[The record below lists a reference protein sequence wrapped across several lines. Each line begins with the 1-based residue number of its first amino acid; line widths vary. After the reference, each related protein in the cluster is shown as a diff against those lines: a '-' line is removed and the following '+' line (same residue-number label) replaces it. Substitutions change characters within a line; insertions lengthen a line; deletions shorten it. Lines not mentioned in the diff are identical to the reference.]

1 LDKAMS
7 DEAKG
12 FSVAPDPAYP
22 GWLRWRLNDPTRYNE
37 AVLGTMLIRTECDD
51 TARVRIFPAEH
62 LTNNVGNVHGAA
74 TLGLIDIALFAA
86 CKVLRG
92 IDAAGSVTLGIETQF
107 IGAGD
112 PAKPLDAVVEVLRE
126 TGRMVFLRGLVVQD
140 DTLVASFSATTKKP
154 PRK

>member
-1 LDKAMS
+1 MS

-12 FSVAPDPAYP
+12 FSLTPDPEYP
-22 GWLRWRLNDPTRYNE
+22 GWLRWRLNDPKRYNE
-37 AVLGTMLIRTECDD
+37 AVLGTMLVRAEDASK
-51 TARVRIFPAEH
+51 ARVRIFPAEH
-62 LTNNVGNVHGAA
+62 LTNNAGNVHGAA

-86 CKVLRG
+86 NKVLRD
-92 IDAAGSVTLGIETQF
+92 IDAAGSVTLNVETQF

-140 DTLVASFSATTKKP
+140 EVLVASFSATTKKP
-154 PRK
+154 SSSSGRK